1 VVRARVVFDT
11 MSEHQEGLRGPLEDE
26 KKGPSSQPG
35 RPQPEA
41 AEVESA
47 RLLEGEARRPLRDA
61 GFADERIRQLAD
73 QFVAEDRGQ
82 DTGSFIEWAR
92 AQGP

>member
-1 VVRARVVFDT
+1 VFEP
-11 MSEHQEGLRGPLEDE
+11 MSDHEGRPGPLEDE
-26 KKGPSSQPG
+26 KRGPTSQPG

-47 RLLEGEARRPLRDA
+47 RLLEGEARHQLRDA
-61 GFADERIRQLAD
+61 GFTDERIRQLAD

-82 DTGSFIEWAR
+82 DTRAFVGWAKD
-92 AQGP
+92 QGP

>member
-1 VVRARVVFDT
+1 
-11 MSEHQEGLRGPLEDE
+11 MSEHRESRPGPLENE
-26 KKGPSSQPG
+26 KKGPSAQPG

-47 RLLEGEARRPLRDA
+47 RLLEGEARQPLRDA
-61 GFADERIRQLAD
+61 GFTDERIRQLAD

-82 DTGSFIEWAR
+82 DTRTFLEWAK
-92 AQGP
+92 AQDA